1 MPKMK
6 IYNVN
11 DTVKDAMDGIYLD
24 YADNTF
30 LFMVRSDIWM
40 DEEIK
45 SARRNE
51 VIFHFVQKGCVDAF
65 LLEIEDCLE
74 CSDLPFDIHEAEDSL
89 KQALLKEKGFSWQIV
104 LMDQT
109 GKVVFERSGEF
120 EREHSELLK
129 QKLLARLQEDYTSE
143 DFDKSYEKL
152 QAVYEPFELEP
163 FAVFTERNKK
173 K

>member
-120 EREHSELLK
+120 ERDQILCAK
-129 QKLLARLQEDYTSE
+129 QCFLTSYR
-143 DFDKSYEKL
+143 DTWIF
-152 QAVYEPFELEP
+152 P
-163 FAVFTERNKK
+163 N
-173 K
+173 

>member
-51 VIFHFVQKGCVDAF
+51 VIFHFIQKGCVDAF

-74 CSDLPFDIHEAEDSL
+74 CSDLPFDIHEAEDSETGF
-89 KQALLKEKGFSWQIV
+89 AERKGIFLGDSIDGSDWESCI
-104 LMDQT
+104 
-109 GKVVFERSGEF
+109 
-120 EREHSELLK
+120 
-129 QKLLARLQEDYTSE
+129 
-143 DFDKSYEKL
+143 
-152 QAVYEPFELEP
+152 
-163 FAVFTERNKK
+163 
-173 K
+173 